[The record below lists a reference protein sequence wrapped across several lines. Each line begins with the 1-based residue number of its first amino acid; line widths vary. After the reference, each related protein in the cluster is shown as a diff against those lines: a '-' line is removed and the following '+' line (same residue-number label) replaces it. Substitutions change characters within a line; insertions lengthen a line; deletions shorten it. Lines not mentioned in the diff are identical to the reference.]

1 MTLQG
6 LCKYYISCVALENN
20 TTLRASMKDEQSF
33 MVLHWLND
41 SVLKTSS
48 VGAFLRGNYDKEM
61 DLLIGYPILK
71 TKHLLSPLFIMQ
83 VKYDEGKHGK
93 PEGFY
98 IDDELLI
105 NKDII
110 DKYSTNDKTENIYEL
125 RELEAELGFTEGH
138 AAFDALS
145 EKVGLLRDI
154 RPDWDWKDDIDI
166 ANLKREQ
173 IRVSDEDGILNHA
186 ILFAK
191 EPTPYTVGLSN
202 ELANL
207 EKCADLDIR
216 HSILWKFIHKQFDH
230 YEPYEKEI
238 LEVLP
243 LNDEQEKA
251 IRSALSADITL
262 IAGPPGT
269 GKTQVVA
276 NLIINAAIEGMN
288 VLFTSKNNN
297 AVDVV
302 VKRVNSLNKELPLIL
317 RYEKSAKQC
326 ISDYTQLWEKAKTKE
341 TNYVASLDAYKKLYS
356 SYEAKRKYKQQIVT
370 RRNKLD
376 ELEQSVCAIR
386 DKYQKWIGVL
396 DESEIIDAKS
406 AYEVFMNHRLTLQE
420 GPQSVL
426 DKLFRKRW
434 EKGITNEQEKAEIV
448 INSFMGKYHPGLS
461 VHPLMSEREW
471 MNFDTTYRTLIDD
484 LELIAQY
491 NTLLK
496 DLCDSASLE
505 QLDASMMSEHVELQS
520 KAKIAWNAW
529 LNQHINDFNS
539 QNRGSLH
546 DYISL
551 VEHDHVDAFSPVLK
565 KLLPVSAITSLSARR
580 RIPFKEAIYD
590 LLIIDEASQCDI
602 ASMIP
607 LLMRAKHVAVVGD
620 KQQLNHICL
629 LSKQTDLSLIF
640 NNNIEA
646 RWSYRGSSIYD
657 LAESMAEAENIIQL
671 RDHHRSFLDII
682 QFSNQEF
689 YDNTLRIATDYS
701 RLKSPNN
708 GKPILG
714 MQWMNVKGKTV
725 RPDNGGAYNLQEVE
739 GVIRILRRLA
749 IELEFEG
756 TIGVTTPFHLQ
767 AEFIAKALER
777 DSDLRNHLEL
787 HNKILVDTVHKFQ
800 GDERDVIIF
809 SPVVSD
815 GTKQQSLMFLKS
827 TGNLFNVAITRARA
841 LLVTVGDK
849 QYCKQCGVSYLE
861 HFAEYSCG
869 DNAPVESSEWE
880 HILQK
885 ALSDAGIPV
894 TAQYHVDKYY
904 LDLALFYKGK
914 KLDIEVDGAMYH
926 QTWTGELCYKDQ
938 LRNQALMREGWYII
952 RFWVQQIRDQLPWCI
967 KQIKTW
973 MDTVDKQNYSLKEE
987 FQNRKEPSSN
997 KIAENRYQRWSKED
1011 DERLWSLFC
1020 QEVDVVELAK
1030 TFNRTPLAIRYRLN
1044 KLIEEHPIEFESIKE
1059 QYNKFFN
1066 GR

>member
-1 MTLQG
+1 MTLKG
-6 LCKYYISCVALENN
+6 LCNYYISCIALESN

-33 MVLHWLND
+33 IGLPWLNKGA
-41 SVLKTSS
+41 LKQPAI
-48 VGAFLRGNYDKEM
+48 GAFLRGNHDKEK
-61 DLLIGYPILK
+61 DLLIGYPVLK
-71 TKHLLSPLFIMQ
+71 NKHFLSPLFVIP
-83 VKYDEGKHGK
+83 VTYNDGTHGK
-93 PEGFY
+93 PEGFS

-138 AAFDALS
+138 AAFEVLS
-145 EKVGLLRDI
+145 EKVSLLRTI
-154 RPDWDWKDDIDI
+154 RPDWEWLDELNIDNLEKRPVHI
-166 ANLKREQ
+166 A
-173 IRVSDEDGILNHA
+173 DADGILNRA

-202 ELANL
+202 ELVNL
-207 EKCADLDIR
+207 ESWDNLDEN
-216 HSILWKFIHKQFDH
+216 SVLWKFIHKQF
-230 YEPYEKEI
+230 YKNPPYRKEI

-251 IRSALSADITL
+251 VRSALSADVTL

-276 NLIINAAIEGMN
+276 NLIINAAMAGQN

-302 VKRVNSLNKELPLIL
+302 VKRVNSLNKELPLVL

-326 ISDYTQLWEKAKTKE
+326 ISDYAQLWEKAKAKNDSYSDAIE
-341 TNYVASLDAYKKLYS
+341 AYKRVYS
-356 SYEAKRKYKQQIVT
+356 SYDAKRTQKQQIVDN
-370 RRNKLD
+370 RNRLD
-376 ELEQSVCAIR
+376 GLEQSVCSIR
-386 DKYQKWIGVL
+386 DKYQQLIGVL
-396 DESEIIDAKS
+396 STNEVNDVKNAYDSFIYGRKS
-406 AYEVFMNHRLTLQE
+406 LQE
-420 GPQSVL
+420 GPDSLL

-434 EKGITNEQEKAEIV
+434 EKRNV
-448 INSFMGKYHPGLS
+448 DDMNSVVLSINSFMEKYHPGLS
-461 VHPLMSEREW
+461 VTPQMTERELMS
-471 MNFDTTYRTLIDD
+471 FDNEFKSLMDD
-484 LELIAQY
+484 LSLIADY
-491 NTLLK
+491 NGLLSQM
-496 DLCDSASLE
+496 CDSASLE
-505 QLDASMMSEHVELQS
+505 QLDAAMMTEHVELQA
-520 KAKIAWNAW
+520 KAKTAWNSW
-529 LNQHINDFNS
+529 LNQHISVFNTK
-539 QNRGSLH
+539 NRGDLH

-551 VEHDHVDAFSPVLK
+551 LEHNHVDNYTPSLK
-565 KLLPVSAITSLSARR
+565 TMLPVSAITSLSARR
-580 RIPFKEAIYD
+580 RLPFREAVYD

-607 LLMRAKHVAVVGD
+607 LLMRAKRVAVIGD

-629 LSKQTDLSLIF
+629 LSKQTDLSLILS
-640 NNNIEA
+640 NEIEP

-657 LAESMAEAENIIQL
+657 LAESMTEAENIIQL

-701 RLKSPNN
+701 RLQSPNN

-714 MQWMNVKGKTV
+714 MQWMDVKGKTI
-725 RPDNGGAYNLQEVE
+725 RPENGGAYNLKEAE

-749 IELEFEG
+749 LELEFEG
-756 TIGVTTPFHLQ
+756 SIGVTTPFHLQ
-767 AEFIAKALER
+767 AEMITKALER
-777 DSDLRNHLEL
+777 DAELRNHLEL
-787 HNKILVDTVHKFQ
+787 HNKILIDTVHKFQ

-815 GTKQQSLMFLKS
+815 GTKSQSLMFLKS

-849 QYCKQCGVSYLE
+849 EYCKKCGVSYLE

-869 DNAPVESSEWE
+869 EDAPVESSEWE
-880 HILQK
+880 HILQN

-926 QTWTGELCYKDQ
+926 QTWTGELSYNDQ
-938 LRNQALMREGWYII
+938 LRNQALMREGWDVI
-952 RFWVQQIRDQLPWCI
+952 RFWVPQVRDQLPWCI
-967 KQIKTW
+967 AQIKNW
-973 MDTVDKQNYSLKEE
+973 MET
-987 FQNRKEPSSN
+987 
-997 KIAENRYQRWSKED
+997 A
-1011 DERLWSLFC
+1011 
-1020 QEVDVVELAK
+1020 
-1030 TFNRTPLAIRYRLN
+1030 
-1044 KLIEEHPIEFESIKE
+1044 
-1059 QYNKFFN
+1059 
-1066 GR
+1066 